1 MLGIV
6 FDVGANV
13 GSYSK
18 KILELNPQA
27 RIFAFEAQP
36 KNYEILQSVSNLQA
50 INLALGN
57 RDGKTILYDY
67 GENDTEHAPLFPK
80 VFGDLYA
87 YHSPLRT
94 FIVDMT
100 TLDDFC
106 SGAKIDNIDFLKID
120 VEGGEF
126 DVLLGAQEMI
136 AKRSIAVIHFEF
148 NSMNIFTKH
157 FLRDF
162 DALLPGYRLY
172 RVCPTTLLELS
183 GLPVV
188 CQEIFGYQ
196 NILAIREDRVPEVT
210 GRLM

>member
-1 MLGIV
+1 
-6 FDVGANV
+6 
-13 GSYSK
+13 
-18 KILELNPQA
+18 
-27 RIFAFEAQP
+27 
-36 KNYEILQSVSNLQA
+36 
-50 INLALGN
+50 
-57 RDGKTILYDY
+57 
-67 GENDTEHAPLFPK
+67 LFPK
-80 VFGDLYA
+80 VFGDIYA

-136 AKRSIAVIHFEF
+136 ARRSIAIIHFEF

-172 RVCPTTLLELS
+172 RVCPTTLLELAR
-183 GLPVV
+183 LPVV